1 MKQQANT
8 GMLDTKILEN
18 MGTIQTETRRSGNIV
33 PRVSFYVKN
42 VSHHAP
48 LFDGWRSRSKKS

>member
-1 MKQQANT
+1 
-8 GMLDTKILEN
+8 MLDTKILEN

-48 LFDGWRSRSKKS
+48 LFDG